1 MLYFKRFSILMHDVY
16 NDSAPPIA
24 SMARSLFQ
32 VKIVIT
38 TPDPLQLLIF
48 IGNTLD
54 WIITETLAGVGAKIW
69 KSIPAEF
76 EEYPKACF
84 YQTNTQ
90 AITTWSS
97 KTG

>member
-1 MLYFKRFSILMHDVY
+1 MNFVTFRTHTITYLTYFISSKIIPISTLYFKRSSILMHDVS

-32 VKIVIT
+32 VKITIT

-54 WIITETLAGVGAKIW
+54 
-69 KSIPAEF
+69 
-76 EEYPKACF
+76 
-84 YQTNTQ
+84 
-90 AITTWSS
+90 
-97 KTG
+97 